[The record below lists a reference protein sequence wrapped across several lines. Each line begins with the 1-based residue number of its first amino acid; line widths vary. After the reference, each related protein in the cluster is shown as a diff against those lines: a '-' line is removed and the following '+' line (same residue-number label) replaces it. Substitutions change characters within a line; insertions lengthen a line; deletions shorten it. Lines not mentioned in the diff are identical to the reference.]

1 VLIVAAAN
9 NTSAAKARKLQHQVE
24 ALELRRAGLGYTA
37 IAARLGL
44 GKSQAHRLVVA
55 GLEEARAQVS
65 ANADDLRAEEVS
77 RLDAM
82 MVGLWPA
89 ARNGAVSAIDRV
101 VKIMERRAKLL
112 GLDAP
117 ERKRLEGPNGGPIQ
131 AVSMSADEFRAIAAE
146 IAAKT

>member
-1 VLIVAAAN
+1 MAAKN
-9 NTSAAKARKLQHQVE
+9 ETSTAKARKLQHQIE
-24 ALELRRAGLGYTA
+24 ALELRRAGLGYIA
-37 IAARLGL
+37 IGARLGL

-55 GLEEARAQVS
+55 ALKEAREQVS

-82 MVGLWPA
+82 LVGLWNQ
-89 ARNGAVSAIDRV
+89 ARNGGVSAIDRV

-117 ERKRLEGPNGGPIQ
+117 VKMAHGGDPGAPPVQ
-131 AVSMSADEFRAIAAE
+131 MVSMTPGEFSELAAM